1 MLNNLFRRRLL
12 ILMILHE
19 SRWVV
24 LFCKSCGCRT
34 HFWDFL
40 FLFLRSL
47 FIFLLL
53 FRTVFFRFF
62 VSGLLGVWG
71 MVGVNFVFIL
81 TVLTIILLSFNFIW
95 LLVFNG
101 LLLFLL
107 ILVFTVPIRLFR
119 CSICVS
125 NLLFYNWL
133 EINIRYQIW
142 WFFNGLFHLECLL
155 FNKWLFFTLKV
166 ILNPLAQVVWTVLLH
181 NCEHQ

>member
-1 MLNNLFRRRLL
+1 
-12 ILMILHE
+12 
-19 SRWVV
+19 
-24 LFCKSCGCRT
+24 
-34 HFWDFL
+34 
-40 FLFLRSL
+40 
-47 FIFLLL
+47 
-53 FRTVFFRFF
+53 
-62 VSGLLGVWG
+62 

-125 NLLFYNWL
+125 NLLFDNWL

-142 WFFNGLFHLECLL
+142 WFFNGLLHLECLL
-155 FNKWLFFTLKV
+155 FNK
-166 ILNPLAQVVWTVLLH
+166 
-181 NCEHQ
+181 